1 MVWYYGKLYGC
12 KLSIPEGGYGWCG
25 IGSLLPLGYK
35 KMTTMPTIPSFGY
48 RRITTITPK
57 MGSLIQCEMPL
68 KYREL
73 TTIIMNLC
81 CVKNMLKWV

>member
-12 KLSIPEGGYGWCG
+12 RLCIPEGRYGWCG

-35 KMTTMPTIPSFGY
+35 
-48 RRITTITPK
+48 RITTIIPK
-57 MGSLIQCEMPL
+57 MRSLIQCKMPL

-73 TTIIMNLC
+73 TTIITKLGSLMLC
-81 CVKNMLKWV
+81 KKHVEMSLK